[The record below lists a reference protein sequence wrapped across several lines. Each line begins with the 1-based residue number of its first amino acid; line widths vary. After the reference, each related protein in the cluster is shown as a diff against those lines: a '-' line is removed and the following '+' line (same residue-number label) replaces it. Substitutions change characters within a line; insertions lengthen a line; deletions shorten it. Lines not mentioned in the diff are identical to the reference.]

1 MVENLKGKVDKNN
14 SGDKFSKEN
23 IKNFVEKYKS
33 LIGLIMLCTII
44 TVVSPKFL
52 TVSNIT
58 NVFTQVSV
66 NAIIAVGMTFVIL
79 TGGIDLSV
87 GSTLAISGALSASII
102 KSTGNIFLAVVAAAV
117 VGIVI
122 GLINGLLISKGK
134 LQAFIA
140 TLATMTIFRGLT
152 LVFTNGTPISKLP
165 EVFTSIGNA
174 KIGFLPVPVLITI
187 VVFGVAI
194 YVLSQTRFGR
204 YLYALGGNEESA
216 KLSGINTDKIK
227 TLTYVISGFVAAI
240 AGVIITS
247 RIGSASPNAGTGFEL
262 DAIAAVVIGGTSLAG
277 GEGKISGTIIGALII
292 GVLNNGLNLMN
303 VSPFYQSIV
312 KGLVI
317 LIAVLLDKKSRKKSK

>member
-1 MVENLKGKVDKNN
+1 MNI
-14 SGDKFSKEN
+14 N
-23 IKNFVEKYKS
+23 IKETASKYKS
-33 LIGLIMLCTII
+33 LIGLVLLCAII
-44 TVVSPKFL
+44 TFVTPSFL
-52 TVSNIT
+52 SLSNIT

-102 KSTGNIFLAVVAAAV
+102 KSTGSVTLAIIVAAL
-117 VGIVI
+117 VGIAI
-122 GLINGLLISKGK
+122 GLVNGLLISKGK

-140 TLATMTIFRGLT
+140 TLATMTIFRGAT

-165 EVFTSIGNA
+165 EKFVNIGNG
-174 KIGFLPVPVLITI
+174 KLGFMPIPVIITVI
-187 VVFGVAI
+187 VSIIAI

-204 YLYALGGNEESA
+204 YLYALGGNEDSA
-216 KLSGINTDKIK
+216 RLSGINTDKIK
-227 TLTYVISGFVAAI
+227 TLVYVVSGFASSI

-247 RIGSASPNAGTGFEL
+247 RIASASPNAGTSFEL

-277 GEGKISGTIIGALII
+277 GEGKITGTLIGALII

-317 LIAVLLDKKSRKKSK
+317 LIAVLLDKKSRKKA

>member
-1 MVENLKGKVDKNN
+1 MM
-14 SGDKFSKEN
+14 KEN
-23 IKNFVEKYKS
+23 YKEYLDKYKS
-33 LIGLIMLCTII
+33 LIGLVLLCVII
-44 TVVSPKFL
+44 SFVTPKFL
-52 TVSNIT
+52 SVANIT

-66 NAIIAVGMTFVIL
+66 NAIISVGMTFVIL

-87 GSTLAISGALSASII
+87 GSTLAISGALSASIV
-102 KSTGNIFLAVVAAAV
+102 KSTGSITLAIIGAAIC
-117 VGIVI
+117 GIII
-122 GLINGLLISKGK
+122 GFINGILIAKGK

-140 TLATMTIFRGLT
+140 TLATMTIFRGVT
-152 LVFTNGTPISKLP
+152 LVYTDGTPISKLSDA
-165 EVFTSIGNA
+165 FSKIGNA
-174 KIGFLPVPVLITI
+174 KLWFIPVPVIITVI
-187 VVFGVAI
+187 IAAI
-194 YVLSQTRFGR
+194 GIFVLSQTKFGR

-227 TLTYVISGFVAAI
+227 MMTYVVSGFVSAI

-277 GEGKISGTIIGALII
+277 GEGKISGTIVGALII

-317 LIAVLLDKKSRKKSK
+317 LIAVLLDKKSRNK

>member
-1 MVENLKGKVDKNN
+1 MNNKFKENLD
-14 SGDKFSKEN
+14 
-23 IKNFVEKYKS
+23 KYKS
-33 LIGLIMLCTII
+33 LIGLVLLCVVI
-44 TVVSPKFL
+44 TFVSPAFMTL
-52 TVSNIT
+52 SNIT
-58 NVFTQVSV
+58 NVFTQVST

-87 GSTLAISGALSASII
+87 GSTVAISGAFAASII
-102 KSTGNIFLAVVAAAV
+102 KSTNNVFLAVLAAGI

-140 TLATMTIFRGLT
+140 TLATMTIFRGAT

-165 EVFTSIGNA
+165 ENFVNIGNG
-174 KIGFLPVPVLITI
+174 KLGFIPIPVIITVIVLVI
-187 VVFGVAI
+187 AI
-194 YVLSQTRFGR
+194 YVLTQTRFGR
-204 YLYALGGNEESA
+204 YLYALGGNEDSA
-216 KLSGINTDKIK
+216 RLSGINTTKIK
-227 TLTYVISGFVAAI
+227 TLVYVISGFASSI
-240 AGVIITS
+240 AGVIIAS

-277 GEGKISGTIIGALII
+277 GEGRITGTLIGALII

-312 KGLVI
+312 QGLVI
-317 LIAVLLDKKSRKKSK
+317 

>member
-1 MVENLKGKVDKNN
+1 MKN
-14 SGDKFSKEN
+14 GFKEN
-23 IKNFVEKYKS
+23 IDKYKS
-33 LIGLIMLCTII
+33 LIGLVILCGII
-44 TVVSPKFL
+44 TFVTPSFL
-52 TVSNIT
+52 TISNIT

-87 GSTLAISGALSASII
+87 GSTLAISGALGASII
-102 KSTGNIFLAVVAAAV
+102 KSTGNVFIAVVVSAI
-117 VGIVI
+117 VGISI
-122 GLINGLLISKGK
+122 GIVNGLLIAKGK

-140 TLATMTIFRGLT
+140 TLATMTIFRGIT

-165 EVFTSIGNA
+165 ESFIAIGNA
-174 KIGFLPVPVLITI
+174 KIGFIPVPVLITI
-187 VVFGVAI
+187 IIALISAYF
-194 YVLSQTRFGR
+194 LTQTRFGR

-227 TLTYVISGFVAAI
+227 IMTYAVSGFMASI

-247 RIGSASPNAGTGFEL
+247 RIGSASPNAGMGFEL
-262 DAIAAVVIGGTSLAG
+262 DAIAAVVIGGTSLSG
-277 GEGKISGTIIGALII
+277 GEGKITGTIIGALII

-317 LIAVLLDKKSRKKSK
+317 LLAVLLDKKGRKKN

>member
-1 MVENLKGKVDKNN
+1 MQKGI
-14 SGDKFSKEN
+14 KEN
-23 IKNFVEKYKS
+23 FEKYKS
-33 LIGLIMLCTII
+33 LIGLILLCGVISFVTP
-44 TVVSPKFL
+44 SFL

-87 GSTLAISGALSASII
+87 GSTLAISGALGASVI
-102 KSTGNIFLAVVAAAV
+102 KSTGNVFLAIIVATI
-117 VGIVI
+117 VGTVI
-122 GLINGLLISKGK
+122 GIINGILIAKGK

-165 EVFTSIGNA
+165 ENFVKIGNG
-174 KIGFLPVPVLITI
+174 KIGIVSIPVIVTI
-187 VVFGVAI
+187 IIAIIAI
-194 YVLSQTRFGR
+194 YALSQTRFGR

-227 TLTYVISGFVAAI
+227 IMSYAISGFMASI

-262 DAIAAVVIGGTSLAG
+262 DAIAAVVIGGTSLSG
-277 GEGKISGTIIGALII
+277 GEGKITGTIIGALII

-317 LIAVLLDKKSRKKSK
+317 LLAVLLDKKGRKKN

>member
-1 MVENLKGKVDKNN
+1 MNAKAKQNL
-14 SGDKFSKEN
+14 
-23 IKNFVEKYKS
+23 EKYKS
-33 LIGLIMLCTII
+33 LIGLVLLCAVI
-44 TVVSPKFL
+44 TLVTPNFL

-58 NVFTQVSV
+58 NIFTQVSV

-87 GSTLAISGALSASII
+87 GSTLAISGALAASIV
-102 KSTGNIFLAVVAAAV
+102 KSTGSIPLAVIAAGI

-122 GLINGLLISKGK
+122 GLINGLLIARGK

-140 TLATMTIFRGLT
+140 TLATMTIFRGAT

-165 EVFTSIGNA
+165 EAFVNIGNG
-174 KIGFLPVPVLITI
+174 KIGFMPIPVIITI
-187 VVFGVAI
+187 VVALAGI
-194 YVLSQTRFGR
+194 YVLSQTRLGR
-204 YLYALGGNEESA
+204 YLYAVGGNEDSA
-216 KLSGINTDKIK
+216 RLSGINTNKIK
-227 TLTYVISGFVAAI
+227 TLAYVISGFAASI

-277 GEGKISGTIIGALII
+277 GEGKVTGTIIGALII

-317 LIAVLLDKKSRKKSK
+317 LLAVLLDKKRNKK

>member
-1 MVENLKGKVDKNN
+1 MNETVKMKKTGNKNEAFKENL
-14 SGDKFSKEN
+14 S
-23 IKNFVEKYKS
+23 KYKS
-33 LIGLIMLCTII
+33 LIGLILLCIVI
-44 TVVSPKFL
+44 TCVTPSFL
-52 TVSNIT
+52 TLANIT

-87 GSTLAISGALSASII
+87 GSTLAISGALAASII
-102 KSTGNIFLAVVAAAV
+102 KSTNSITLAVIVAAIT
-117 VGIVI
+117 GIVV

-140 TLATMTIFRGLT
+140 TLATMTIFRGVT
-152 LVFTNGTPISKLP
+152 LVFTNGTPISRLP
-165 EVFTSIGNA
+165 EAFMKIGNG
-174 KIGFLPVPVLITI
+174 KVGFIPVPVIITI
-187 VVFGVAI
+187 VVFGVAA
-194 YVLSQTRFGR
+194 YVLSQTRLGR
-204 YLYALGGNEESA
+204 YVYALGGNEDSA
-216 KLSGINTDKIK
+216 RLSGINTDKIK
-227 TLTYVISGFVAAI
+227 TLVYVISGFASAI

-247 RIGSASPNAGTGFEL
+247 RIGSASPNAGVGFEL

-277 GEGKISGTIIGALII
+277 GEGRISGTLIGALII

-317 LIAVLLDKKSRKKSK
+317 LIAVLLDKKSRKK

>member
-1 MVENLKGKVDKNN
+1 MNI
-14 SGDKFSKEN
+14 N
-23 IKNFVEKYKS
+23 IKETASKYKS
-33 LIGLIMLCTII
+33 LIGLVLLCAII
-44 TVVSPKFL
+44 TFVTPSFL
-52 TVSNIT
+52 SLSNIT

-102 KSTGNIFLAVVAAAV
+102 KSTGSVTLAIIVAAL
-117 VGIVI
+117 VGIEI
-122 GLINGLLISKGK
+122 GLVNGLLISKGK

-140 TLATMTIFRGLT
+140 TLATMTIFRGAT

-165 EVFTSIGNA
+165 EKFVNIGNG
-174 KIGFLPVPVLITI
+174 KIGFMPIPVIITVI
-187 VVFGVAI
+187 VSIIAI

-204 YLYALGGNEESA
+204 YLYALGGNEDSA
-216 KLSGINTDKIK
+216 RLSGINTDKIK
-227 TLTYVISGFVAAI
+227 TLVYVVSGFASSI

-247 RIGSASPNAGTGFEL
+247 RIASASPNAGTSFEL

-277 GEGKISGTIIGALII
+277 GEGKITGTLIGALII

-317 LIAVLLDKKSRKKSK
+317 LIAVLLDKKSRKKA